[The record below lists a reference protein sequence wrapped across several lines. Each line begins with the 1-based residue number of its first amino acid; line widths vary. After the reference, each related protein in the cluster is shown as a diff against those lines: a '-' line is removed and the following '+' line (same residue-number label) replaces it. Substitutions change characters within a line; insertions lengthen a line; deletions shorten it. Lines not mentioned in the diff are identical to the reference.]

1 MGKSTTL
8 YAGLDVR
15 NDSVDIATCT
25 AARCSQGHTL
35 GILGNVP
42 AKG

>member
-1 MGKSTTL
+1 MGKSSTL
-8 YAGLDVR
+8 YVGLDVHEDR
-15 NDSVDIATCT
+15 VDIATCT